1 MKPNAKQGAPAQP
14 DDESLDPNQ
23 YYERRVKAVKTAREA
38 GLEPYPHKFATS
50 IQVPEYV
57 EKYGSLPA
65 GEHDEEI
72 TERIAGDLLNLCP
85 FT

>member
-1 MKPNAKQGAPAQP
+1 MKPGAKPGAPLAP

-65 GEHDEEI
+65 GEHNEAI
-72 TERIAGDLLNLCP
+72 TERIAGDWSNLKI
-85 FT
+85 FS